1 VIVQVFSDYI
11 KKNHLIMFVN
21 DPEGVDKEIV
31 EEEAKVLFSLTSLKI
46 SISLNYFSSTFVLN
60 LAFTKSFEYFC

>member
-1 VIVQVFSDYI
+1 
-11 KKNHLIMFVN
+11 MFVN

-31 EEEAKVLFSLTSLKI
+31 EEEAKVLFSLTSLII

-60 LAFTKSFEYFC
+60 LAFTKSFEYFYFI